1 MKALLA
7 LTFLLGTGVAR
18 ADVKWL
24 DISARYTCQTNQVFL
39 KTAEGEP
46 LNFEPNTTVVYAPD
60 DSQNQNLVIGNYGY
74 VIWIRQMSDTAMGF
88 TLMKNVDGD
97 LKTGQDVV
105 FDSNQASLEMDFPL
119 NNSAGEGS
127 AHCKIELSS
136 KPSTR
141 FPQIEFVVLK
151 KKPRH

>member
-24 DISARYTCQTNQVFL
+24 DISVRYTCQTSQVFL
-39 KTAEGEP
+39 KTAEGKP
-46 LNFEPNTTVVYAPD
+46 LNFKPNTTVVYAPE
-60 DSQNQNLVIGNYGY
+60 DSQNQNLVIGDYGY

-88 TLMKNVDGD
+88 TLMKTVDGE
-97 LKTGQDVV
+97 LTTGQDVV
-105 FDSNQASLEMDFPL
+105 FESNQASTEMDFPI
-119 NNSAGEGS
+119 NNAGGEGS
-127 AHCKIELSS
+127 AHCKIEMSS

-141 FPQIEFVVLK
+141 FP
-151 KKPRH
+151 